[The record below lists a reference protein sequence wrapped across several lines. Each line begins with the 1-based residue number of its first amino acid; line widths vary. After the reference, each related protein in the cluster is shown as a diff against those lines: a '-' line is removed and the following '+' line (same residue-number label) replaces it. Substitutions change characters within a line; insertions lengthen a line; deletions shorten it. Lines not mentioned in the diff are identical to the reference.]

1 MPEISNRRQSSL
13 VALFGGAG
21 TSETVFILCRFP
33 KAMKFL
39 PSQLLFFFQNKTT
52 RKNLISLSKF
62 LGFILTIIG
71 AYSVLF
77 HLLMLYEG
85 RNFSWITGLYWTL
98 TVMSTLG
105 FGDITFHSDI
115 GRLFTITVLASGIVL
130 LLIMLPFTF
139 IQFFYAPWLEAQERL
154 RTPKELPEKTSD
166 HVIITNLEPIT
177 EKLISKLNRR
187 DVEYVLVVDELK
199 RAAELSDAGY
209 RVVMGEPDD
218 PRTFERLR
226 IHQAAMVV
234 ATNDDLVNTSI
245 AFTVR
250 GLTKEIPI
258 AVSADHE
265 NSLDI
270 LKYPGNIQV
279 FQFPRMLGNRLG
291 DRTVG
296 LGRPINVISRFD
308 RLQIAEISAVQTN
321 LAGKSLLDLEMR
333 RKTGATV
340 VGIWEKGRFET
351 PTAATIISK
360 RTLLLLAGTA
370 KQLDSFESHYATPQ
384 TFHDQDAPVLI
395 LGGGRVGLAAAETL
409 ASHGINYRIVE
420 KRPTLNKGRGEEFIE
435 GDAADLTTLEKA
447 GIMGARTVII
457 TTHNDAMNI
466 YLSFYCRQLR
476 EDIQI
481 ISRAINVNSVSK
493 LHMAGAD
500 LVLTYAS
507 MGANEIINLLKTY
520 EISMFTEGLNIFS
533 RPMPEG
539 LVGKNLIESNIRQ
552 ATGCS
557 VIAMKS
563 SRGLIVGPDP
573 SIPLKGEDE
582 LILIGTTESEQLFLE
597 LF

>member
-1 MPEISNRRQSSL
+1 
-13 VALFGGAG
+13 
-21 TSETVFILCRFP
+21 
-33 KAMKFL
+33 MKFL

-52 RKNLISLSKF
+52 RKNLVSLSKF
-62 LGFILTIIG
+62 LGFIVAIIT

-77 HLLMLYEG
+77 HVLMQYEG
-85 RNFSWITGLYWTL
+85 RNFSWMTGLYWTL

-115 GRLFTITVLASGIVL
+115 GRLFTITVLVSGIVL

-154 RTPKELPEKTSD
+154 RTPRELPEKTRG

-177 EKLISKLNRR
+177 EKLIEKLNRR
-187 DVEYVLVVDELK
+187 NIEYVLVVDELK
-199 RAAELSDAGY
+199 KAAELSGAGY
-209 RVVMGEPDD
+209 RVVLGVPDD
-218 PRTFERLR
+218 PRTYERLR
-226 IHQAAMVV
+226 IHQAALVV

-250 GLTKEIPI
+250 EITKKIPVV
-258 AVSADHE
+258 VSADQE
-265 NSLDI
+265 NSVDI
-270 LKYPGNIQV
+270 LEYTGNIHV

-296 LGRPINVISRFD
+296 LGRPINLISRFD
-308 RLQIAEISAVQTN
+308 RMQIAEISAVQTN
-321 LAGKSLLDLEMR
+321 LAGKSLLDLGIR

-340 VGIWEKGRFET
+340 VGLWEKGKFIT
-351 PTAATIISK
+351 PTAETVINK
-360 RTLLLLAGTA
+360 RTLLLLAGTSR
-370 KQLDSFESHYATPQ
+370 QLDSVEDHYALPERNY
-384 TFHDQDAPVLI
+384 DEDAPVLI
-395 LGGGRVGLAAAETL
+395 LGGGRVGLAVAETL
-409 ASHGINYRIVE
+409 SKHETKYKIVE
-420 KRPTLNKGRGEEFIE
+420 KRSTLNRGRGEEFIE
-435 GDAADLTTLEKA
+435 GDAADIKILEKA
-447 GIMGARTVII
+447 GIMEARTVII

-507 MGANEIINLLKTY
+507 MGANAIINILKTD

-533 RPMPEG
+533 RAMPDS
-539 LVGKNLIESNIRQ
+539 LVGKNLIDSNIRQ

-563 SRGLIVGPDP
+563 DDGLVVGPDP
-573 SIPLKGEDE
+573 SEPLRPQDD
-582 LILIGTTESEQLFLE
+582 LILIGSTESEQRFLE
-597 LF
+597 LFAGSKKRS